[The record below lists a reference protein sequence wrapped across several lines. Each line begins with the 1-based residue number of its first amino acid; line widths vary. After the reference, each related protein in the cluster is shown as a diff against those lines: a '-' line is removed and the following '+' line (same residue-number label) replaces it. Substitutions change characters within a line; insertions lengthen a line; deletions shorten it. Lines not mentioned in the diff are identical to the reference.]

1 MALLV
6 LNCGSSSLKFD
17 LFENGSRL
25 ERGSV
30 TGIGGRGAPA
40 SHVEAVA
47 QSLGLLRERG
57 LLERVQVVAHRVVH
71 GGSRYSEPARID
83 AEVIAEL
90 RRLTELAPLHNGPA
104 LEAIEATARALGDA
118 VTHVACFDTAFHAK
132 MPKRAATYAI
142 PAELSERHGIR
153 RYGFHSFAHRYMAG
167 HVAELS
173 GLEAETLRLISLQ
186 LGAGCSAAAVR
197 GGRSLDTSMGF
208 TPLEGLVMAKRSG
221 DIDPALP
228 AFIGEH
234 EGLAAERVHRLLDE
248 GSGLLGVSGSS
259 GDMEELLAAEAAGDE
274 RARLSIDL
282 FCYRVRKYVGAYL
295 AVLGGAD
302 ALTFGGGIGEHAPE
316 VRRRIC
322 DGMDWSGLALDARRN
337 QRTLGG
343 AGRIDAGG
351 PVQVWVIPVDEA
363 EVMARDAEALLAAD
377 TDREE
382 DR

>member
-1 MALLV
+1 VVLLV

-17 LFENGSRL
+17 VFENGSRL

-30 TGIGGRGAPA
+30 TGIGGPGAPGA
-40 SHVEAVA
+40 HAEAVTK
-47 QSLGLLRERG
+47 SLDGLRSRG
-57 LLERVQVVAHRVVH
+57 LLERVEAVAHRVVH
-71 GGSRYSEPARID
+71 GGTRYSEPVRIRD
-83 AEVIAEL
+83 EVIAEL

-104 LEAIEATARALGDA
+104 IEAIEAAARAMGDG
-118 VTHVACFDTAFHAK
+118 VTQVACFDTAFHAR
-132 MPKRAATYAI
+132 MPERAATYAI
-142 PAELSERHGIR
+142 PAELAERHGIR
-153 RYGFHSFAHRYMAG
+153 RYGFHSFAHRNMVG
-167 HVAELS
+167 RVAELS
-173 GLEAETLRLISLQ
+173 GLEPEALRLVSLQ

-274 RARLSIDL
+274 RARLAIDL

-302 ALTFGGGIGEHAPE
+302 AVAFGGGIGEHAPE

-322 DGMDWSGLALDARRN
+322 DGMDWCGLALDTRRN
-337 QRTLGG
+337 QRTVGET
-343 AGRIDAGG
+343 GRIDAGG

-382 DR
+382 EG